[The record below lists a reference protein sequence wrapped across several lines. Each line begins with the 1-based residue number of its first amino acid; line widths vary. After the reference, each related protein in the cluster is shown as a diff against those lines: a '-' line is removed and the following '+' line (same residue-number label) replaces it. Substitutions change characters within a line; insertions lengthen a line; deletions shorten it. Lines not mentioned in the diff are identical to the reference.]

1 MKVDHCFV
9 TMAFVAAINSAVGD
23 IDLDSRCLYRGTDL
37 MMKNGWKTLD
47 SDDFCHHSL
56 VVSQYAVCL

>member
-1 MKVDHCFV
+1 
-9 TMAFVAAINSAVGD
+9 MAFVAAINSAVGD

-47 SDDFCHHSL
+47 SDDFCHQSL